1 MVILE
6 LLASP
11 ANKIERFRL
20 LASPAL
26 HLNTNSTIR
35 GKSSVAKTV
44 LSIVREVA
52 DCANNRID
60 EIYPFPLV

>member
-20 LASPAL
+20 LAGPAL

-52 DCANNRID
+52 D
-60 EIYPFPLV
+60 